1 MRPQI
6 RPGAQAYCY
15 TNWPVHLRGSRSI
28 LLESADAEMPRRLCF
43 KAPSEL
49 LKKLNQY
56 AEHTENTQFI
66 AEGVKAG

>member
-1 MRPQI
+1 
-6 RPGAQAYCY
+6 
-15 TNWPVHLRGSRSI
+15 
-28 LLESADAEMPRRLCF
+28 MPRRLCF